1 LLNIPTLPARY
12 RKEKNTIIDIVEE
25 DGRSLGG
32 MITILTKAVKGLNEK
47 IEALQVENHTLKT
60 EIAALKGQ

>member
-1 LLNIPTLPARY
+1 MLNIPTLPARY